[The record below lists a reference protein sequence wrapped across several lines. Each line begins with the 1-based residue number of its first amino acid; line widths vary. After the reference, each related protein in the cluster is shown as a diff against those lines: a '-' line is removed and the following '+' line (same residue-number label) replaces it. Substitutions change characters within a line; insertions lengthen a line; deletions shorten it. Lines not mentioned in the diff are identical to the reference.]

1 MSALLACRIWAPICT
16 IQVCLLSAFIRSS
29 LLHTIIPFSCSGR
42 GVLLQRHPQPRIPLS
57 LLHISHSLIRP
68 TFNLIVSPLLYLMS
82 MQMLQSTLINGIFLL
97 CALAAGG
104 AAAWQSNPDVSFQ
117 PGCSVVSK
125 SILRNG
131 IPPAVYGAPS
141 QNIALLVIDKV
152 SYRAL
157 STLRAANKWVSLII
171 FSGAHVTE

>member
-1 MSALLACRIWAPICT
+1 
-16 IQVCLLSAFIRSS
+16 
-29 LLHTIIPFSCSGR
+29 
-42 GVLLQRHPQPRIPLS
+42 
-57 LLHISHSLIRP
+57 
-68 TFNLIVSPLLYLMS
+68 
-82 MQMLQSTLINGIFLL
+82 MLQSTLINGIFLL

-141 QNIALLVIDKV
+141 QNMALLVIDKV

-157 STLRAANKWVSLII
+157 STLRAANK
-171 FSGAHVTE
+171 